1 VTRSNRRRIIGAVA
15 RILVVVGVLLAVY
28 LSAPI
33 DERPVGMVAVR
44 LFVGLAVV
52 VVVLVWQIRA
62 VTRSQYPTQRAVEAV
77 ATCIPLLILVFASAY
92 VAVGDNVSDSF
103 TEDLSRL
110 DAVYFT
116 VTVLATVGF
125 GDISPRSEV
134 ARGLVTA
141 QMLVDLVLVGLVAK
155 VLVDAVR
162 RRRDVLE
169 GRTPR

>member
-1 VTRSNRRRIIGAVA
+1 VV

-28 LSAPI
+28 TSAPI
-33 DERPVGMVAVR
+33 GERPVGMVAVR
-44 LFVGLAVV
+44 LFIGLVAV
-52 VVVLVWQIRA
+52 VVVLVWQIGA

-77 ATCIPLLILVFASAY
+77 ATCIPLLILVFATAY
-92 VAVGDNVSDSF
+92 VTVGDNVSDSF
-103 TEDLSRL
+103 SEDLSRF

-125 GDISPRSEV
+125 GDISPKSEV

-141 QMLVDLVLVGLVAK
+141 QMLVDLVLVGLIAK

-169 GRTPR
+169 GRLPG

>member
-1 VTRSNRRRIIGAVA
+1 VTRSHRQRIVGAVS
-15 RILVVVGVLLAVY
+15 RIVIVVGVLLAVY

-44 LFVGLAVV
+44 LFVGLVV
-52 VVVLVWQIRA
+52 VVAVLFWQIRA
-62 VTRSQYPTQRAVEAV
+62 VTRSAYPTMRAVEAV
-77 ATCIPLLILVFASAY
+77 ATCIPLLILIFASAY
-92 VAVGDNVSDSF
+92 VTIADNVTDSF
-103 TEDLSRL
+103 SEDLSRL

-169 GRTPR
+169 GRSPR